1 MTGAANPASSAGRG
15 ARLRALNRKLLRDL
29 SALKGQAAAIAL
41 VIASGVMTLMI
52 AVTTLDALSLTQQR
66 FYEDFHFAD
75 VFADLTRAPEA
86 VSERLRGIP
95 GVNRIETRVKAPVRL
110 EVPGFDEPARG
121 LLLSIP
127 DGREALLNQLYLRE
141 GRLPDPGRADE
152 VAVSDGFAAA
162 HGLRAGDRI
171 TAIIR
176 GRLTTLWISGTVLSP
191 EHVYQ
196 AAPTDLLPDYRR
208 YGILWMNRRA
218 LASAYGMEGA
228 FNNVVLG
235 LEAGASEARVIA
247 EVDRVLGRYGG
258 TGAYGRDDQHSHR
271 FLHEELRQLRAQA
284 AILPTIFMLV
294 SAFLLNVVL
303 GRIIRNQRE
312 QVAVLKAFGYHDR
325 DIALHYGTM
334 TGMIVAIGGVLG
346 IGFGL
351 WAGSGLA
358 GIYTEYFRFPELRF
372 RLQGW
377 VILLAIGVAAG
388 AAMLGTLRSV
398 RAAARLP
405 PAEGM
410 RPEPPARFHRGWL
423 ERSALRGWLDQPT
436 RIVLR
441 NVSRHP
447 LKSAL
452 SVVGIAMSLGLLVM
466 GAYQLN
472 AVDHMIDTQYR
483 QVMRMDLHLS
493 FSDPTPARVQSELRH
508 LPGVLVAETYR
519 SVPVRLLAGH
529 REYRTAVLGMDE
541 QPYLRQLLD
550 GRQRPQRLP
559 PEGLLLTDYL
569 AQDLGLR
576 VGDRV
581 RLEVQ
586 EGHRQTVTVP
596 LVGVVDEPLG
606 VGAYMRRAALN
617 RLMREGPAVSG
628 AWLMIDAGQEA
639 TLFERLWELPA
650 IASVGMISEAEG
662 DIREYMADTL
672 LMFALVF
679 VLLATSITFAVVY
692 NNARI
697 AFAERSRELATL
709 QVLGYSR
716 AEVSWILIGEI
727 LLLTLVAL
735 PVGWLI
741 GTGFAWALNQAFSMD
756 MFRVPLVLTPGAYG
770 FATAVVLAASVA
782 AAALVVRR
790 LHRLDKLSLLKA
802 VE

>member
-1 MTGAANPASSAGRG
+1 V
-15 ARLRALNRKLLRDL
+15 RALNRKLLRDL
-29 SALKGQAAAIAL
+29 ATLKGQAAAIAL

-52 AVTTLDALSLTQQR
+52 SVTTLDALTLTQQR

-75 VFADLTRAPEA
+75 VFADLTRAPEG
-86 VSERLRGIP
+86 VGDRLRAIP
-95 GVNRIETRVKAPVRL
+95 GVNRVETRVKASVRL
-110 EVPGFDEPARG
+110 EVPGFEEPVRG
-121 LLLSIP
+121 QLLSIP
-127 DGREALLNQLYLRE
+127 DGREPLLNQLYLRE

-152 VAVSDGFAAA
+152 VAVSDAFAEA
-162 HGLRAGDRI
+162 HGLRAGDPI
-171 TAIIR
+171 LAIIR
-176 GRLTTLWISGTVLSP
+176 GRLTTLRVSGTVLSP
-191 EHVYQ
+191 EHIYQ
-196 AAPTDLLPDYRR
+196 IAPTDLLPDYRR

-235 LEAGASEARVIA
+235 LEAGASEAEVIA
-247 EVDRVLGRYGG
+247 HVDRILARYGG
-258 TGAYGRDDQHSHR
+258 IGAHGREDQHSHR
-271 FLHEELRQLRAQA
+271 FLHEELKQLRAQA
-284 AILPTIFMLV
+284 VILPTIFMLV

-303 GRIIRNQRE
+303 SRIIRNQRE
-312 QVAVLKAFGYHDR
+312 QVAVLKAFGYR
-325 DIALHYGTM
+325 NLDIALHYGMLTAV
-334 TGMIVAIGGVLG
+334 IVALGSALG

-358 GIYTEYFRFPELRF
+358 VIYTEYFRFPELNF
-372 RLQGW
+372 RLQAW
-377 VILLAIGVAAG
+377 VILLSVGVAAG
-388 AAMLGTLRSV
+388 AAMLGTLRAV
-398 RAAARLP
+398 WGAVRLP

-410 RPEPPARFHRGWL
+410 RPEPPARFHKGWL
-423 ERSALRGWLDQPT
+423 ERSALRHWLDQPA
-436 RIVLR
+436 RIILR
-441 NVSRHP
+441 NVARHP
-447 LKSAL
+447 LKSSL

-483 QVMRMDLHLS
+483 QVMRMDLHLT

-508 LPGVLVAETYR
+508 LPGVLGVETYR
-519 SVPVRLLAGH
+519 AVPVRLLAGH
-529 REYRTAVLGMDE
+529 REYRTSVLGMDE

-550 GRQRPQRLP
+550 GQQRPQRLP

-576 VGDRV
+576 IGDRV

-606 VGAYMRRAALN
+606 VGAYMWRPAVN

-628 AWLMIDAGQEA
+628 AWLMIDNGQEA
-639 TLFERLWELPA
+639 ALFDRLWDLPG
-650 IASVGMISEAEG
+650 IASVGMISEAEAN
-662 DIREYMADTL
+662 IREYMADTI

-679 VLLATSITFAVVY
+679 VLLATSIAFAVVY

-716 AEVSWILIGEI
+716 GEVSWILVGEI
-727 LLLTLVAL
+727 LLLTLAAL

-741 GTGFAWALNQAFSMD
+741 GTGFAWALNQAFSVD

-790 LHRLDKLSLLKA
+790 LHRLDKVSVLKA

>member
-1 MTGAANPASSAGRG
+1 M
-15 ARLRALNRKLLRDL
+15 RALNRKLLRDL
-29 SALKGQAAAIAL
+29 ATLKGQAAAIAL

-75 VFADLTRAPEA
+75 VFADLTRAPEG
-86 VSERLRGIP
+86 VSERLRAIP
-95 GVNRIETRVKAPVRL
+95 GVNRVETRVKAPVRL

-127 DGREALLNQLYLRE
+127 DQRKPLLNQLYLRE
-141 GRLPDPGRADE
+141 GRLPEPGRADE
-152 VAVSDGFAAA
+152 VAVSDGFAGA

-171 TAIIR
+171 VAIIR
-176 GRLTTLWISGTVLSP
+176 GRLTNLRISGTVLSP

-218 LASAYGMEGA
+218 LGSAYGMEGA
-228 FNNVVLG
+228 FNNAVLG
-235 LEAGASEARVIA
+235 LEAGVPEEEVIA
-247 EVDRVLGRYGG
+247 QTDRVLARYGG
-258 TGAYGRDDQHSHR
+258 TGAHGRDDQHSHR

-284 AILPTIFMLV
+284 IILPTIFMLV

-303 GRIIRNQRE
+303 SRIIRNQRE
-312 QVAVLKAFGYHDR
+312 QVAVLKAFGYR
-325 DIALHYGTM
+325 DLAIAAHYGMLTAL
-334 TGMIVAIGGVLG
+334 IVAIGSALG
-346 IGFGL
+346 IGLGL
-351 WAGSGLA
+351 WAGTGLA
-358 GIYTEYFRFPELRF
+358 RIYTEYYRFPELSF

-377 VILLAIGVAAG
+377 VILLSVGVAAA
-388 AAMLGTLRSV
+388 AAMLGTLRAV

-410 RPEPPARFHRGWL
+410 RPESPARFHKGWL
-423 ERSALRGWLDQPT
+423 ERSLLRHSLDPPA
-436 RIVLR
+436 RIMLR
-441 NVSRHP
+441 NVARHP
-447 LKSAL
+447 LKSSL
-452 SVVGIAMSLGLLVM
+452 SVIAIAMSLGLLVM

-483 QVMRMDLHLS
+483 QVLRMDLHLT

-508 LPGVLVAETYR
+508 LPGVLGVETYR
-519 SVPVRLLAGH
+519 AVPVRLLAGH
-529 REYRTAVLGMDE
+529 REYRTSVLGME
-541 QPYLRQLLD
+541 ARPYLRQLLD

-569 AQDLGLR
+569 AKDLGLR

-586 EGHRQTVTVP
+586 EGHRETVTVP

-606 VGAYMRRAALN
+606 VGAYMRRTAVN
-617 RLMREGPAVSG
+617 RLMGEGPAVSG

-639 TLFERLWELPA
+639 ALFDRLWELPG
-650 IASVGMISEAEG
+650 IASVGMISDAERS
-662 DIREYMADTL
+662 IREYMADTI

-679 VLLATSITFAVVY
+679 VLLASSIAFAVVY

-716 AEVSWILIGEI
+716 GEVSWILIGEI
-727 LLLTLVAL
+727 LLLTLLAL

-741 GTGFAWALNQAFSMD
+741 GTAFAWALNQTFSMD
-756 MFRVPLVLTPGAYG
+756 MFRMPLVLTPGAYG

-782 AAALVVRR
+782 AGVLVVRR
-790 LHRLDKLSLLKA
+790 LYRLDKISVLKA

>member
-1 MTGAANPASSAGRG
+1 M
-15 ARLRALNRKLLRDL
+15 RALNRKLLRDL
-29 SALKGQAAAIAL
+29 ATLKGQAAAIAL

-75 VFADLTRAPEA
+75 VFADLTRAPEG
-86 VSERLRGIP
+86 VSERLRAIP
-95 GVNRIETRVKAPVRL
+95 GVNRVETRVKAPVRL

-127 DGREALLNQLYLRE
+127 DQGKPLLNQLYLRE
-141 GRLPDPGRADE
+141 GRLPEPGRADE
-152 VAVSDGFAAA
+152 VAVSDGFAGA

-171 TAIIR
+171 VAIIR
-176 GRLTTLWISGTVLSP
+176 GRLTNLRISGTVLSP

-218 LASAYGMEGA
+218 LGSAYGMEGA
-228 FNNVVLG
+228 FNNAVLG
-235 LEAGASEARVIA
+235 LEAGVPEEEVIA
-247 EVDRVLGRYGG
+247 QTDRVLARYGG
-258 TGAYGRDDQHSHR
+258 TGAHGRDDQHSHR

-284 AILPTIFMLV
+284 IILPTIFMLV

-303 GRIIRNQRE
+303 SRIIRNQRE
-312 QVAVLKAFGYHDR
+312 QVAVLKAFGYR
-325 DIALHYGTM
+325 DLAIAAHYGMLTAL
-334 TGMIVAIGGVLG
+334 IVAIGSALG
-346 IGFGL
+346 IGLGL
-351 WAGSGLA
+351 WAGTGLA
-358 GIYTEYFRFPELRF
+358 RIYTEYYRFPELSF

-377 VILLAIGVAAG
+377 VILLSVGVAAA
-388 AAMLGTLRSV
+388 AAMLGTLRAV

-410 RPEPPARFHRGWL
+410 RPESPARFHKGWL
-423 ERSALRGWLDQPT
+423 ERSLLRHSLDPPA
-436 RIVLR
+436 RIMLR
-441 NVSRHP
+441 NVARHP
-447 LKSAL
+447 LKSSL
-452 SVVGIAMSLGLLVM
+452 SVIAIAMSLGLLVM

-483 QVMRMDLHLS
+483 QVLRMDLHLT

-508 LPGVLVAETYR
+508 LPGVLGVETYR
-519 SVPVRLLAGH
+519 AVPVRLLAGH
-529 REYRTAVLGMDE
+529 REYRTSVLGME
-541 QPYLRQLLD
+541 ARPYLRQLLD

-569 AQDLGLR
+569 AKDLGLR

-586 EGHRQTVTVP
+586 EGHRETVTVP

-606 VGAYMRRAALN
+606 VGAYMRRTAVN
-617 RLMREGPAVSG
+617 RLMGEGPAVSG

-639 TLFERLWELPA
+639 ALFDRLWELPG
-650 IASVGMISEAEG
+650 IASVGMISDAERS
-662 DIREYMADTL
+662 IREYMADTI

-679 VLLATSITFAVVY
+679 VLLASSIAFAVVY

-716 AEVSWILIGEI
+716 GEVSWILIGEI
-727 LLLTLVAL
+727 LLLTLLAL

-741 GTGFAWALNQAFSMD
+741 GTAFAWALNQTFSMD
-756 MFRVPLVLTPGAYG
+756 MFRMPLVLTPGAYG

-782 AAALVVRR
+782 AGVLVVRR
-790 LHRLDKLSLLKA
+790 LYRLDKISVLKA